1 MKTEFSEVLNRALCI
16 IFALIIFVFATS
28 YSQIV
33 CLVGLGL
40 AVRLFLG
47 CLSEVGKKLIFK
59 SGGKLLNL
67 YMVIAAI
74 FLRSPLLPFRRL
86 TLLTYHCIRLNSGN
100 SRLLLLTASNDF
112 ALFGYHRRLFAL
124 TVLFSH

>member
-1 MKTEFSEVLNRALCI
+1 METEFSEVLNRTFRI
-16 IFALIIFVFATS
+16 ILALIVSFFATS

-47 CLSEVGKKLIFK
+47 CLSEVSKKLIFK

-67 YMVIAAI
+67 NMVIAAI
-74 FLRSPLLPFRRL
+74 LFRCPLLLFRRL
-86 TLLTYHCIRLNSGN
+86 TLLTHHCIRLNSWN
-100 SRLLLLTASNDF
+100 SRLLLLTASSDF
-112 ALFGYHRRLFAL
+112 VLFGYHRHFFAL